1 MSQTDS
7 DSDSL
12 DSGSDIDLEEA
23 TLARECINDFQNKRE
38 ATRKKRVD
46 AMSEK
51 ETIIVSQETLKN
63 IQLTKKQIAQIKR
76 EQKEKDQLEKKERTE
91 KQKKHIAELNEKK
104 RKELDLRKS
113 KEEEGITLKIK
124 KTQVRKKD
132 VPKKEIKVKEV
143 IISDDEEEEEEKPKK
158 FQGKKPKLD
167 DIEEKVQK
175 IKMINEVIE
184 NPYLAMILKSRK
196 NAKNP
201 WQSQ

>member
-1 MSQTDS
+1 MSETDISSGS
-7 DSDSL
+7 DSD
-12 DSGSDIDLEEA
+12 SDIDLEEA
-23 TLARECINDFQNKRE
+23 TLARECINEFQNKRE

-51 ETIIVSQETLKN
+51 DTIIVSQETLKN

-76 EQKEKDQLEKKERTE
+76 EQKEKDAVEKKERTE
-91 KQKKHIAELNEKK
+91 KQKKQIAELNEKK
-104 RKELDLRKS
+104 RRELDLRKS

-143 IISDDEEEEEEKPKK
+143 IISDEEEEEEKPKK

-196 NAKNP
+196 K
-201 WQSQ
+201 